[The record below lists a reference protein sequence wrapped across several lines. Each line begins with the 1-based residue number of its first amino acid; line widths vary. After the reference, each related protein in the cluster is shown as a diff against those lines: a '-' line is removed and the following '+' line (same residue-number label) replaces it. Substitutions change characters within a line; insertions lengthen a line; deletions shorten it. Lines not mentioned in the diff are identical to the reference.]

1 MNKARISICVDL
13 ECIHFEPRV
22 VVVVIVV
29 VVVVVVFTIT
39 ILSFRALFSI
49 ILMSSLS

>member
-1 MNKARISICVDL
+1 MYTFRK
-13 ECIHFEPRV
+13 PRV
-22 VVVVIVV
+22 VVVVVV
-29 VVVVVVFTIT
+29 VVVYVVVVFTIT